1 VLLESQCEFRSGK
14 KCKCK
19 RGARNKICYFSQY
32 FDPSKAFDIVYI
44 ASLWQ
49 VPKKF
54 DCTDKFVYIN
64 EAPHTGMQAN
74 VAVSGFISNNFAVT
88 NGVKQSCVLAPTLFS
103 LYRSA
108 MLKVAFKDSSE
119 GVS

>member
-19 RGARNKICYFSQY
+19 RGAENRICYCSQY

-49 VPKKF
+49 VLKRF
-54 DCTDKFVYIN
+54 DCTDKFIYIN

-74 VAVSGFISNNFAVT
+74 VAVSGSISNNFAVT
-88 NGVKQSCVLAPTLFS
+88 NGVKQRCVLVQILFS

-108 MLKVAFKDSSE
+108 MLEVAFKNSFE